1 MTEFYEVL
9 LSGSLRST
17 HYPHLHSLSVFSES
31 PAILGLFGARRLS
44 QHNLFLPFPSPEKV
58 ASLGVQRIPQTNDF
72 VATSPDEW
80 VAKSMD
86 RLIHRSAWNRNSR
99 KFAFWAFSEVEVPL
113 YRVLRS
119 SPQAYATGT

>member
-1 MTEFYEVL
+1 MTEFQEVR

-17 HYPHLHSLSVFSES
+17 HYPHLNSLRVFSEK
-31 PAILGLFGARRLS
+31 ACIVCLFGARRLS

-86 RLIHRSAWNRNSR
+86 RLIHPSAWNRNSR
-99 KFAFWAFSEVEVPL
+99 KLAGQNS
-113 YRVLRS
+113 
-119 SPQAYATGT
+119 